1 MSLIT
6 FFSCFIALAKTSS
19 AMLNRNGEN
28 GHPCF
33 VPDFKRKALSLL
45 PLNMLA
51 LDYLYM
57 PFIKLRKLLLY
68 SLVLSF

>member
-1 MSLIT
+1 MSLNF

-28 GHPCF
+28 GHPCL
-33 VPDFKRKALSLL
+33 VPDNRRKAFSLL
-45 PLNMLA
+45 PLNMSA

-57 PFIKLRKLLLY
+57 PFIKLRKFLLY
-68 SLVLSF
+68 S